1 MQLFQHGTLANLVPG
16 LFGGTLSIH
25 DLLQHGDTGIG
36 TLTGLDGELIILN
49 GTVYQVNAKGAVR
62 IVADSE
68 MVPFANVHRADFKA
82 AGDLHDV
89 KDAQL
94 RKMLAQKLISLNV
107 FSSVKLTGTFANVTT
122 RAVAG
127 QTRPYPTLKATA
139 EAQSV
144 FTKNEVSG
152 TIIGYYSPKLFA
164 GAAAPGFHLHFLSD
178 DQQFGGHLL
187 HADVTQ
193 AKLALQAFEDLDLH
207 LPLADP
213 EFQALDL
220 DSDQIVSDIELA
232 EK

>member
-1 MQLFQHGTLANLVPG
+1 MQLYQHGTLANLVPG

-36 TLTGLDGELIILN
+36 TLAGLDGELIILN
-49 GTVYQVNAKGAVR
+49 GVVFQVNATGSVR
-62 IVADSE
+62 VVDGFE
-68 MVPFANVHRADFKA
+68 MVPFANVHQADFKA
-82 AGDLHDV
+82 AGELAKVTDADLR
-89 KDAQL
+89 AT
-94 RKMLAQKLISLNV
+94 LAKKLISLNV

-127 QTRPYPTLKATA
+127 QKRPYPTLKATA

-144 FTKNEVSG
+144 FTEKQIQG

-164 GAAAPGFHLHFLSD
+164 GVAAPGFHLHFLSD

-187 HADVTQ
+187 HADVAH
-193 AKLALQAFEDLDLH
+193 AKLELQAFEDLDLH
-207 LPLADP
+207 LPLSDP
-213 EFQALDL
+213 EFLALDL
-220 DSDQIVSDIELA
+220 DSDKIVDDIELA

>member
-1 MQLFQHGTLANLVPG
+1 MQLYQHGTLANLVPG

-36 TLTGLDGELIILN
+36 TLSGLDGELIILN
-49 GTVYQVNAKGAVR
+49 GTVFQVNAKGDVR
-62 IVADSE
+62 VVDGSE
-68 MVPFANVHRADFKA
+68 MVPFANVHHADFTPVGELTAVNDA
-82 AGDLHDV
+82 A
-89 KDAQL
+89 L
-94 RKMLAQKLISLNV
+94 RERLAQQLISLNV

-127 QTRPYPTLKATA
+127 QKRPYPTLKATA

-144 FTKNEVSG
+144 FTQAEMHG

-164 GAAAPGFHLHFLSD
+164 GVAAPGFHLHFLSD
-178 DQQFGGHLL
+178 DHQFGGHLL

-193 AKLALQAFEDLDLH
+193 ANLEIQAFEDLDLH

-213 EFQALDL
+213 EFQTLDL

>member
-36 TLTGLDGELIILN
+36 TLSGLDGELIILA
-49 GTVYQVNAKGAVR
+49 GTVYQMNAKGQVR
-62 IVADSE
+62 VVDGSE
-68 MVPFANVHRADFKA
+68 MVPFANVHQADFTN
-82 AGDLHDV
+82 AGELAQV
-89 KDAQL
+89 TDAQL
-94 RKMLAQKLISLNV
+94 RETLSQKLISLNV
-107 FSSVKLTGTFANVTT
+107 FSSVKLTGSFANVTT

-144 FTKNEVSG
+144 FTEAEVTG

-178 DQQFGGHLL
+178 DHKFGGHLL
-187 HADVTQ
+187 HADVVQ
-193 AKLALQAFEDLDLH
+193 AKLAIQAFEDLDLH